1 MKKGLVHVYTGNG
14 KGKTTACLGLAMRAI
29 GHGMKCCMIQFM
41 KGRKYGENES
51 AGKIGL
57 EIFQYGRDVF
67 IDRKNPDPLDI
78 KLARD
83 GWKHAKE
90 IVMGGKYDLVILDC
104 INNAMDYGLIDT
116 EEVVELIKNKPGN
129 VELVLEGRGAPQQII
144 ELADYVTEMREVKH
158 PYRKGILGRKGI
170 EW

>member
-1 MKKGLVHVYTGNG
+1 
-14 KGKTTACLGLAMRAI
+14 
-29 GHGMKCCMIQFM
+29 
-41 KGRKYGENES
+41 
-51 AGKIGL
+51 
-57 EIFQYGRDVF
+57 
-67 IDRKNPDPLDI
+67 
-78 KLARD
+78 
-83 GWKHAKE
+83 
-90 IVMGGKYDLVILDC
+90 
-104 INNAMDYGLIDT
+104 MDYGLIDT